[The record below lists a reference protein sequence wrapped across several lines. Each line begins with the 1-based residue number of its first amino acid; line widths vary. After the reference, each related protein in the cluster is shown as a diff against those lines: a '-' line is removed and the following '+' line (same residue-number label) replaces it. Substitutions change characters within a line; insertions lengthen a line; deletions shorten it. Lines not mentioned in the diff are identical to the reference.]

1 MDWELIIKIAATV
14 VIVLVALGILAAVI
28 ETTSQPS
35 DPGTGY

>member
-1 MDWELIIKIAATV
+1 MDWVLIIKIAVTV
-14 VIVLVALGILAAVI
+14 VIALVGLGVLAAVI

>member
-1 MDWELIIKIAATV
+1 MDWALVAKIAATV
-14 VIVLVALGILAAVI
+14 VIALVALGTLAAVI

>member
-1 MDWELIIKIAATV
+1 MDWILIIKIAATV
-14 VIVLVALGILAAVI
+14 VLAVVFLGIIAAVV